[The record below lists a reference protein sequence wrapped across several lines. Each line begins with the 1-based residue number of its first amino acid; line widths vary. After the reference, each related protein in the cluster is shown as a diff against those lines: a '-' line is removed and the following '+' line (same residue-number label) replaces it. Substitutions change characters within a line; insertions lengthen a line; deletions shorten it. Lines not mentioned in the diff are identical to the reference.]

1 MLASATTRIRGT
13 LLRAGG
19 GNFGLDVLGGKRRP
33 CGGEVVHHG
42 EQFAHPP
49 GARFFLAGAQN
60 VHEIGDL
67 SQPLRRQRLELFQR
81 VFGGFA
87 HGLPQGMTRNA
98 AARAPVLP
106 PIFQAGLMVR
116 APPPPAI
123 VPAGTT
129 ISLLLLAGIITLV
142 GICPAK

>member
-1 MLASATTRIRGT
+1 MLTSATIRIRGT

-19 GNFGLDVLGGKRRP
+19 GNFGLDVLGGKRRLR
-33 CGGEVVHHG
+33 GGEAV
-42 EQFAHPP
+42 HPP
-49 GARFFLAGAQN
+49 GARFFLTDAQN
-60 VHEIGDL
+60 VHDIGDF
-67 SQPLRRQRLELFQR
+67 SQPLRRQRLELFQQ

-87 HGLPQGMTRNA
+87 QGLPKVMTRNA

-142 GICPAK
+142 GIYPAK